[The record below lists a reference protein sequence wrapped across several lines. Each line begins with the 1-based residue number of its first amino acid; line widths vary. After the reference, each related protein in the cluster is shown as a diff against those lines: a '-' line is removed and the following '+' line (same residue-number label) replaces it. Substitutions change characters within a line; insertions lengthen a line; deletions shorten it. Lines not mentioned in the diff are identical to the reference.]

1 MTAFE
6 LIAKLTAD
14 TSGFDSAMS
23 KAEKSGKNL
32 KGSLEKTFGK
42 IKKVA
47 AGALSVAAIKK
58 GIDTV
63 VAFANEVSQ
72 AGDRIDK
79 QSQVLGLSRKAFQEW
94 DYILGQNG
102 ASIDSMSVSMK
113 TLNSLILDAA
123 AGGKESKSAFA
134 QLGVGIHEIEKLK
147 PEEQF
152 EAVVRAFQ
160 RMPAGAEKSA
170 LAVKIFGRQGMEL
183 LPLLNQ
189 SETSIDELRARAEEL
204 GLIMSDDAVDA
215 AVVYGDSL
223 DDLQRT
229 FNSFKYAIGAKVLPT
244 LTSGIQKITNYAG
257 KLRKA
262 YDEKGLAGVWDTLV
276 TSFKNIKWPTQE
288 EIIGKIKEMW
298 DGVKTAAK
306 NVLKLVFGESADGDI
321 AWPTAEQIETKVKDG
336 LTSMWDGV
344 KNLATSVLKLVFGEG
359 EDGGIAF
366 PTPGELWT
374 KIQGGVETLWSGI
387 QALAKG
393 VLKFVF
399 GETEDG
405 GIAFPSAADVWAKIE
420 GAFDTWWAG
429 LKSLI
434 EAQLKYVLGVP
445 ELPDAHTTG
454 QLLKE
459 KLEGWWETIK
469 GAVKSVFSWVLPN
482 PEMEDTDGTGM
493 QGAIQKWWDDK
504 VKPALKDILNFVL
517 GLFDLPDVD
526 AMKQKVIAW
535 WESVKAA
542 VGDLVINIV
551 PNILGIGKPV
561 AESGVNKAGDS
572 YKVYKD
578 GSNEIN
584 YAGGGTSGGRGFAKG
599 LNYVPYDN
607 FPALLHRG
615 EQVLTASQARDNR
628 RGSGVDMAGIMQGI
642 VAAIREGMDGAT
654 VESNLDGRRVTGS
667 VNRRTANQLRARRF
681 VTT

>member
-1 MTAFE
+1 MTEFE

-23 KAEKSGKNL
+23 KAEKSGKGL
-32 KGSLEKTFGK
+32 KDSLENTFGK

-63 VAFANEVSQ
+63 VDFANEVSQ
-72 AGDRIDK
+72 VGDRIDK

-113 TLNSLILDAA
+113 TLNGLILDAA

-189 SETSIDELRARAEEL
+189 SETSIDELRKRAAEL

-229 FNSFKYAIGAKVLPT
+229 FNAFKNAIGAKILPVLT
-244 LTSGIQKITNYAG
+244 NGIQKITNYAG
-257 KLRKA
+257 KLRRA
-262 YDEKGLAGVWDTLV
+262 YEDNGLAGVWDTLV
-276 TSFKNIKWPTQE
+276 ASFKSIKWPTQK
-288 EIIGKIKEMW
+288 EIIGKIEEMW
-298 DGVKTAAK
+298 KGVKTAAK
-306 NVLKLVFGESADGDI
+306 NVLTLVFGESADGDI

-336 LTSMWDGV
+336 LTSMWKGV
-344 KNLATSVLKLVFGEG
+344 QTLATSILKLVFGED
-359 EDGGIAF
+359 ENGGIDF
-366 PTPGELWT
+366 PSSEVIWEKIKGGLGDLWA
-374 KIQGGVETLWSGI
+374 GI
-387 QALAKG
+387 QALANG

-405 GIAFPSAADVWAKIE
+405 FTMTFLNDGDVATMQFVD
-420 GAFDTWWAG
+420 FDT
-429 LKSLI
+429 
-434 EAQLKYVLGVP
+434 
-445 ELPDAHTTG
+445 
-454 QLLKE
+454 
-459 KLEGWWETIK
+459 
-469 GAVKSVFSWVLPN
+469 
-482 PEMEDTDGTGM
+482 
-493 QGAIQKWWDDK
+493 
-504 VKPALKDILNFVL
+504 FV
-517 GLFDLPDVD
+517 D
-526 AMKQKVIAW
+526 
-535 WESVKAA
+535 
-542 VGDLVINIV
+542 DLVAAR
-551 PNILGIGKPV
+551 
-561 AESGVNKAGDS
+561 AE
-572 YKVYKD
+572 
-578 GSNEIN
+578 
-584 YAGGGTSGGRGFAKG
+584 F
-599 LNYVPYDN
+599 
-607 FPALLHRG
+607 
-615 EQVLTASQARDNR
+615 TAD
-628 RGSGVDMAGIMQGI
+628 
-642 VAAIREGMDGAT
+642 
-654 VESNLDGRRVTGS
+654 
-667 VNRRTANQLRARRF
+667 
-681 VTT
+681 

>member
-23 KAEKSGKNL
+23 KAEKSGKSL
-32 KGSLEKTFGK
+32 KGSLEDTFGK

-63 VAFANEVSQ
+63 VDFANEVSQ
-72 AGDRIDK
+72 VGDRIDK

-113 TLNSLILDAA
+113 TLNGLILDAA

-189 SETSIDELRARAEEL
+189 SETSIDELRKRAAEL

-229 FNSFKYAIGAKVLPT
+229 FNAFKYSIGAKVLPV

-262 YDEKGLAGVWDTLV
+262 YETAGITGVLDTISESAGNIISKLKNSDSPVLQVLGRSLESIKTTIEIISSLISDFDGTVSELQRSDKPVLQAVGNGLATVKDVLNWIIANKETVASGIGAIIAAFAAAKIATFVASISPLTVIFTLIAGAIALVATNWDKIKDWIGKAWDTTV
-276 TSFKNIKWPTQE
+276 SFVSEGWET
-288 EIIGKIKEMW
+288 
-298 DGVKTAAK
+298 VK
-306 NVLKLVFGESADGDI
+306 
-321 AWPTAEQIETKVKDG
+321 
-336 LTSMWDGV
+336 
-344 KNLATSVLKLVFGEG
+344 
-359 EDGGIAF
+359 
-366 PTPGELWT
+366 
-374 KIQGGVETLWSGI
+374 
-387 QALAKG
+387 
-393 VLKFVF
+393 
-399 GETEDG
+399 
-405 GIAFPSAADVWAKIE
+405 
-420 GAFDTWWAG
+420 GAFDTVASWVGEKANEIKLAFTATVSEWFTRIKEWLDGTG
-429 LKSLI
+429 LTEIALNFGAKVAEWI
-434 EAQLKYVLGVP
+434 
-445 ELPDAHTTG
+445 
-454 QLLKE
+454 
-459 KLEGWWETIK
+459 ETIK
-469 GAVKSVFSWVLPN
+469 GWFEGRGISDITINFGAKIAEWIERIWGWVQN
-482 PEMEDTDGTGM
+482 G
-493 QGAIQKWWDDK
+493 
-504 VKPALKDILNFVL
+504 
-517 GLFDLPDVD
+517 
-526 AMKQKVIAW
+526 
-535 WESVKAA
+535 
-542 VGDLVINIV
+542 INI
-551 PNILGIGKPV
+551 
-561 AESGVNKAGDS
+561 GVNFTG
-572 YKVYKD
+572 
-578 GSNEIN
+578 GSIN
-584 YAGGGTSGGRGFAKG
+584 GVQTQSTFGTALDTKENNQRAMDTIFSSLFSHAKG

-607 FPALLHRG
+607 YPALLHRG